1 MNTLNL
7 WLFLLMAFLA
17 GAFMPVQAGINGL
30 LARELSSTL
39 AAATISFLMGTLAL
53 CAILLV
59 QRESIP
65 LAGLKQL
72 QWWHLAGG
80 LMGAFFVFT
89 AAFAAPR
96 LGALLFMAL
105 VLAGQ
110 MATALLLDHQ
120 GWLGFRVS
128 SLTAGKILGMLCII
142 AGVWLIRRG

>member
-1 MNTLNL
+1 MSTLTL
-7 WLFLLMAFLA
+7 WLFLLMAFMA
-17 GAFMPVQAGINGL
+17 GFFMPVQAGINGL
-30 LARELSSTL
+30 LAHELSSVL
-39 AAATISFLMGTLAL
+39 AAATISFLMGTLGLVLAL
-53 CAILLV
+53 LL

-65 LAGLKQL
+65 LAGFRQL

-96 LGALLFMAL
+96 IGALLFMAL

-110 MATALLLDHQ
+110 MASALLLDHQ
-120 GWLGFRVS
+120 GWLGFRES
-128 SLTAGKILGMLCII
+128 SITTGKVLGMACIV